1 MPWAVSSTRDARGFR
16 PRSDVRAGA
25 KTHHGYMSTAT
36 FTSIQGGPGGA
47 TSLSDSR
54 PRYGLGGVLRAAKVF
69 AAAAVSV
76 VVLGE
81 YAEDAGVVRR

>member
-1 MPWAVSSTRDARGFR
+1 
-16 PRSDVRAGA
+16 
-25 KTHHGYMSTAT
+25 MSTAT
-36 FTSIQGGPGGA
+36 FTPIQGGRPGGTSRTKSGGGA
-47 TSLSDSR
+47 TAISDSR